1 VNIQVRVVEVSR
13 SLTHSL
19 GFNWGAVLNT
29 GRGPLFLG
37 NGTSQGL
44 FSSHASNN
52 SHFNPDGS
60 FEDGNANIPGLM
72 PDSNTAGAALGGIF
86 NMGRMSLGVLINAMS
101 ESGFASLLAEPNL
114 TAMSGQPAA
123 FASGGEVP
131 IVIITGNSITIDYK
145 SWGVIL
151 RMTPT
156 VLSPNRIAIHVAPEV
171 SELTS
176 EGQVILSEGSVIPA
190 VRVRR
195 AETTVELASGQSFAL
210 AGMLRSE
217 SSQTVNGVPG
227 LRNLPFVG
235 RLFEYEQTQVED
247 SELVILL
254 TANIVDPV
262 SSGDLRVPG
271 RGINAV
277 DAYAPRQA
285 SIGYLF

>member
-1 VNIQVRVVEVSR
+1 
-13 SLTHSL
+13 
-19 GFNWGAVLNT
+19 
-29 GRGPLFLG
+29 
-37 NGTSQGL
+37 
-44 FSSHASNN
+44 
-52 SHFNPDGS
+52 
-60 FEDGNANIPGLM
+60 M
-72 PDSNTAGAALGGIF
+72 
-86 NMGRMSLGVLINAMS
+86 
-101 ESGFASLLAEPNL
+101 
-114 TAMSGQPAA
+114 
-123 FASGGEVP
+123 
-131 IVIITGNSITIDYK
+131 
-145 SWGVIL
+145 
-151 RMTPT
+151 
-156 VLSPNRIAIHVAPEV
+156 
-171 SELTS
+171 
-176 EGQVILSEGSVIPA
+176 ILSEGSVIPA

>member
-1 VNIQVRVVEVSR
+1 M
-13 SLTHSL
+13 
-19 GFNWGAVLNT
+19 
-29 GRGPLFLG
+29 FL
-37 NGTSQGL
+37 
-44 FSSHASNN
+44 
-52 SHFNPDGS
+52 
-60 FEDGNANIPGLM
+60 
-72 PDSNTAGAALGGIF
+72 
-86 NMGRMSLGVLINAMS
+86 MSLGVLINAIS

-156 VLSPNRIAIHVAPEV
+156 VLSPNRIAIHVATEL